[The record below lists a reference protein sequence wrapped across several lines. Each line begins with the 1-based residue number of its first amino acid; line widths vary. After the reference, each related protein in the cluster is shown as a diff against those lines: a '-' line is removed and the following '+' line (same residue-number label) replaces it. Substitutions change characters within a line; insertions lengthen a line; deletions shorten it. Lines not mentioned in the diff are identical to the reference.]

1 MNKIEE
7 FYDNQYEEWDRFY
20 KHPVEFEMTKRYIDS
35 YIPNNSLDIIDIG
48 GGPGRYSFYLASK
61 GHRVTLLD
69 LSKHNIDTAKEKSK
83 ELGIDVYKRQVFMEP
98 DIVSKFTSELSVLQA
113 EESMEVYKIL
123 AILTEMIY
131 ERIKDL
137 KMNVEVISEYDLSL
151 IHIFLTKSY

>member
-20 KHPVEFEMTKRYIDS
+20 KHPVEFEITKRYIDS

-83 ELGIDVYKRQVFMEP
+83 EL
-98 DIVSKFTSELSVLQA
+98 
-113 EESMEVYKIL
+113 
-123 AILTEMIY
+123 
-131 ERIKDL
+131 
-137 KMNVEVISEYDLSL
+137 
-151 IHIFLTKSY
+151 